1 MIEHMVLG
9 GGPAGTAMAYYLN
22 QAGFQFELYEKS
34 SALGGNARTIRWGD
48 HLYDTGAHRIHAQIE
63 SVTDLFLELLGEDV
77 HQVSA
82 PSQIVWRDEFIDF
95 PLKPLDL
102 LSKMPRSMIVSAML
116 DWFWSRHFNRTG
128 HGFESQAV
136 GVYGETIA
144 REFLLNYTQ
153 KLWGRPCS
161 VLHPRVA
168 GKRLKGLGLKTFLF
182 EFLKIEKKKNQHLD
196 GSFYYPK
203 WGIGSLFT
211 KLQQQ
216 IPEESTHLNL
226 GVKSIQWD
234 SVNFQICEVR
244 FEDDSIRECDSG
256 THFWN
261 TLPLNIFVQALNP
274 PAPSFVLNA
283 LEKVEFRHL
292 GLFVVKLS
300 KDCVSENASLYFSD
314 TKIPF
319 NRLYEPS
326 NRSQA
331 MSPDGETLAVL
342 EVGLDSYPSEKERK
356 QIWSDCLSSARNLG
370 LWEAADELDYEFQFL
385 ANAYPIPMLDT
396 ESRLEKVDS
405 WLSKFNNLYHVG
417 RGAQFEYSHLHDH
430 FAKAH
435 HYVNLLPK
443 STK

>member
-22 QAGFQFELYEKS
+22 QAGFAFELYEKS
-34 SALGGNARTIRWGD
+34 NSLGGNARTIRWGD
-48 HLYDTGAHRIHAQIE
+48 HLYDTGAHRIHHQIE
-63 SVTDLFLELLGEDV
+63 SVTELFLDLLGEDV
-77 HQVSA
+77 HQVCA
-82 PSQIVWRDEFIDF
+82 PSQIVWRSQFIDF

-102 LSKMPRSMIVSAML
+102 LSKMPRSMLLSALL

-136 GVYGETIA
+136 SIYGETIA

-161 VLHPRVA
+161 VLHPSVA

-216 IPEESTHLNL
+216 IPKESMHLNQ
-226 GVKSIQWD
+226 GVKTIRWD
-234 SVNFQICEVR
+234 TQNFQIQEVK
-244 FEDDSIRECDSG
+244 FDDDSIQECDTR

-274 PAPSFVLNA
+274 PAPSSVLNA

-300 KDCVSENASLYFSD
+300 KDCVSDNASLYFSD
-314 TKIPF
+314 ASIPF

-342 EVGLDSYPSEKERK
+342 EVGLDSYPSEKEKKR
-356 QIWSDCLSSARNLG
+356 IWFDCLSSARNLG
-370 LWEAADELDYEFQFL
+370 LWREQEELDCEFQFL
-385 ANAYPIPMLDT
+385 ANAYPIPLLDT
-396 ESRLEKVDS
+396 QSRLEQVYS
-405 WLSKFNNLYHVG
+405 WLSKFNNLFHLG

-430 FAKAH
+430 FAKAYE
-435 HYVNLLPK
+435 YVELLPK
-443 STK
+443 ISK